1 MQEQPDDRQ
10 VTDFTEAI
18 KVLTCKVSQFFKRI
32 KRVVDQAIAWF
43 LDKLGKRTQDM
54 TTSPMR
60 RTLDAKWNKT
70 WDKARMMHPHASP
83 IVMKKRSRA
92 HQDQRMMKRACST
105 LKS

>member
-10 VTDFTEAI
+10 VTAFTEVI
-18 KVLTCKVSQFFKRI
+18 KELTCKVSQFFKRI
-32 KRVVDQAIAWF
+32 KRVVDQAIAWL
-43 LDKLGKRTQDM
+43 LDKLGKRTQAM
-54 TTSPMR
+54 TISPMR

-70 WDKARMMHPHASP
+70 CDKARMIHPHAST

-92 HQDQRMMKRACST
+92 HQDQRMMKRARST